1 MNWRVDPQ
9 AAHTV
14 EGMIMSLAGVCDG
27 AVQHDGQGFSGA
39 DTEFG
44 HSLAQRAQQGR
55 PYTVKQAQGALKLVN
70 KYRRQLGG
78 PVVVKNFLEQ
88 PVFKM
93 APLDPLAPKP
103 EAEADAEQPHN
114 NRRLTSQDKL
124 AVFQFPYNAEIV
136 AAVKNIRGTH
146 KGEKFWASWDGA
158 NKRWTIPV
166 NESSINPIMQLAER
180 FEFEVEARFTAYLE
194 RVNEKLAESRVHL
207 ALNEGQHVS
216 LADDEIII
224 SVDNLAILEE
234 FKHVLTT

>member
-78 PVVVKNFLEQ
+78 ADVVKNFLEQ

-93 APLDPLAPKP
+93 EPLDPLAPK
-103 EAEADAEQPHN
+103 ADAPAEKPHN

-136 AAVKNIRGTH
+136 AGVKNIRGTH
-146 KGEKFWASWDGA
+146 KGEKFWATWDA
-158 NKRWTIPV
+158 ARKLWTIPV

-180 FEFEVEARFTAYLE
+180 FEFEVEPRFTAYLE

-216 LADDEIII
+216 LADDAIVI

>member
-55 PYTVKQAQGALKLVN
+55 PYTVKQAQGALKLVQ
-70 KYRRQLGG
+70 KYHRQLGG
-78 PVVVKNFLEQ
+78 ADVVKNFLEQ

-93 APLDPLAPKP
+93 APLDPLAPK
-103 EAEADAEQPHN
+103 ADVPADKPHN
-114 NRRLTSQDKL
+114 DRTLTSQDKL
-124 AVFQFPYNAEIV
+124 AVFQFRYDPEIV
-136 AAVKNIRGTH
+136 AAIKNLRGVH
-146 KGEKFWASWDGA
+146 KGVKFWPTWDPA
-158 NKRWTIPV
+158 RKLWTVAV
-166 NESSINPIMQLAER
+166 NETSIFPILDVAKR
-180 FEFEVEARFTAYLE
+180 FGFEVESRFTEYADK
-194 RVNEKLAESRVHL
+194 VSEKLLESRMHL
-207 ALNEGQHVS
+207 ALNEGQNVS
-216 LADDEIII
+216 LAGDEIII